1 LGFGS
6 GGLEVKGSVYT
17 LIYAAVLGSAC
28 ALLLTGAAEFT
39 EEARKAN
46 AEAEE
51 ALNILL
57 ALKVPLPDN
66 VTSKQVVEIR
76 EQNVQGEDLYI
87 YSPPDANGTVLA
99 VAIRFAGRGL
109 WGPIKGFLALEPDM
123 KTIRGITFY
132 EQEETPGLGGE
143 ITTKEFRGQFEGK
156 SIIGVDGT
164 PGIIISVGG
173 EDAPNK
179 VDGITGATMT
189 CDKVQAMLNEAI
201 KSIRLLQN
209 CRLGIL

>member
-1 LGFGS
+1 M
-6 GGLEVKGSVYT
+6 KGSVYT

-39 EEARKAN
+39 EEARRAN

-66 VTSKQVVEIR
+66 VTSKQVVDIR
-76 EQNVQGEDLYI
+76 EQNVQGEERYV

-156 SIIGVDGT
+156 SIIGADGM
-164 PGIIISVGG
+164 PGIIIRVGG

-179 VDGITGATMT
+179 VDGISGATMT

-201 KSIRLLQN
+201 RSI
-209 CRLGIL
+209 

>member
-1 LGFGS
+1 M
-6 GGLEVKGSVYT
+6 KGSLYT

-39 EEARKAN
+39 EERRKAN

-57 ALKVPLPDN
+57 ALKVPLPPGKI
-66 VTSKQVVEIR
+66 TSKQVIEIR
-76 EQNVQGEDLYI
+76 NQNVQGEERYV
-87 YSPPDANGTVLA
+87 YSPPDANGVVLA
-99 VAIRFAGRGL
+99 VAIRFAGLGL
-109 WGPIKGFLALEPDM
+109 WGPIKGFLALEPDR

-143 ITTKEFRGQFEGK
+143 IVSKAFRAQFEGK
-156 SIIGVDGT
+156 SIIGADGT
-164 PGIIISVGG
+164 PGIIIRIGG

-179 VDGITGATMT
+179 VDGISGATMT
-189 CDKVQAMLNEAI
+189 CDKVQVMLNEAI
-201 KSIRLLQN
+201 KSIVEEK
-209 CRLGIL
+209 

>member
-1 LGFGS
+1 M
-6 GGLEVKGSVYT
+6 KGSLYT
-17 LIYAAVLGSAC
+17 LVYAAVLGSAC

-57 ALKVPLPDN
+57 ALKVPLPGN
-66 VTSKQVVEIR
+66 ITSKQIVKLR
-76 EQNVQGEDLYI
+76 DQNIQGEEPYV

-99 VAIRFAGRGL
+99 VAIRFAGLGL

-156 SIIGVDGT
+156 SIIGPDGV

-179 VDGITGATMT
+179 VDGISGATMT

-201 KSIRLLQN
+201 KGVVKEKL
-209 CRLGIL
+209 

>member
-1 LGFGS
+1 M
-6 GGLEVKGSVYT
+6 KGSVYT

>member
-1 LGFGS
+1 M
-6 GGLEVKGSVYT
+6 KGSLYT
-17 LIYAAVLGSAC
+17 LVYAAVLGSAC

-57 ALKVPLPDN
+57 ALKVPLPGN
-66 VTSKQVVEIR
+66 ITSKQIVELR
-76 EQNVQGEDLYI
+76 DQNIQGEEPYV
-87 YSPPDANGTVLA
+87 YSPPDANGKVLA
-99 VAIRFAGRGL
+99 VAIRFAGLGL

-143 ITTKEFRGQFEGK
+143 ITSEGFRGQFEGK
-156 SIIGVDGT
+156 SIIGPDGV

-179 VDGITGATMT
+179 VDGISGATMT

-201 KSIRLLQN
+201 KGVVKEKL
-209 CRLGIL
+209 